1 MRSTTIDH
9 ETGKPIV
16 TADELLGVRRAR
28 MMAFVIDYLIILV
41 LSIPFAIVIA
51 ILGVITLGLGWALY
65 GILLPAVALVYFAK
79 TLGSPEQATIGMR
92 HMGVQLKRLD
102 GAPID
107 PLLAVVHAVL
117 FWFIHTL
124 ALILP
129 LFVSLFSS
137 KKRLLHDIL
146 LGTYVARSPLNLR
159 N

>member
-1 MRSTTIDH
+1 MRSVTIDN
-9 ETGKPIV
+9 ETGDPVI
-16 TADELLGVRRAR
+16 TSDDLLGVRRAR
-28 MMAFVIDYLIILV
+28 MLAFVIDYIVILL
-41 LSIPFAIVIA
+41 LSVPFAIIIA

-79 TLGSPEQATIGMR
+79 TLGGPEQASIGMR
-92 HMGVQLKRLD
+92 QMGIEMRRLD
-102 GAPID
+102 GAPVD

-117 FWFIHTL
+117 FWFIHTI

-146 LGTYVARSPLNLR
+146 LGTYVARSDINP
-159 N
+159 